1 MKFTIANLGQTVLR
15 YSVPTDI
22 IAQLKNIYR
31 DKCNEMPPA
40 NPQLIGKINN
50 EKSFFYDGV
59 DVPEKKI
66 YPHNFLSEQI
76 IDFYYKTF
84 RHYLDW
90 NRVKNYK
97 CSLSSVWINKMTEHE
112 YNPVHVHQ
120 GSLFTGLSSV
130 LILHIPESY
139 GVEYSADDQPLNGQL
154 MILGS
159 ASGQFANIDYQPYG
173 LKTGDLFVFP
183 FDMRHCVYPFN
194 GRGERLTIA
203 ANIDVLYDPIKNRG
217 IT

>member
-50 EKSFFYDGV
+50 EKSFFYDWV

-183 FDMRHCVYPFN
+183 YDMRHCVYPFN
-194 GRGERLTIA
+194 GPGERLTIA

>member
-50 EKSFFYDGV
+50 EKSFFYDGK
-59 DVPEKKI
+59 DIPEKKI
-66 YPHNFLSEQI
+66 HPHNFLSKQI
-76 IDFYYKTF
+76 IDFYYKAF

-90 NRVKNYK
+90 NKIKDYN
-97 CSLSSVWINKMTEHE
+97 CTLASVWINKMKEHE

-120 GSLFTGLSSV
+120 GSLYTGLSSV
-130 LILHIPESY
+130 LILQTPESY

-159 ASGQFANIDYQPYG
+159 ASGQFSNIDYQPSK

-183 FDMRHCVYPFN
+183 YDMRHCVYPFN
-194 GRGERLTIA
+194 GPGERLTIA
-203 ANIDVLYDPIKNRG
+203 ANIDVLYDPVKNRG
-217 IT
+217 VT

>member
-159 ASGQFANIDYQPYG
+159 ASGQFSNIDYQPSK

-183 FDMRHCVYPFN
+183 YDMRHCVYPFN
-194 GRGERLTIA
+194 GPGERLTIA

>member
-66 YPHNFLSEQI
+66 YPHNFLS
-76 IDFYYKTF
+76 
-84 RHYLDW
+84 
-90 NRVKNYK
+90 
-97 CSLSSVWINKMTEHE
+97 
-112 YNPVHVHQ
+112 
-120 GSLFTGLSSV
+120 
-130 LILHIPESY
+130 
-139 GVEYSADDQPLNGQL
+139 
-154 MILGS
+154 
-159 ASGQFANIDYQPYG
+159 
-173 LKTGDLFVFP
+173 
-183 FDMRHCVYPFN
+183 
-194 GRGERLTIA
+194 
-203 ANIDVLYDPIKNRG
+203 
-217 IT
+217 

>member
-97 CSLSSVWINKMTEHE
+97 CSLSSVWINKMTEHV
-112 YNPVHVHQ
+112 YNAVHVHQ

-183 FDMRHCVYPFN
+183 YDMRHCVYPFN
-194 GRGERLTIA
+194 GPGERLTIA

>member
-31 DKCNEMPPA
+31 DKCNQMPPA

-120 GSLFTGLSSV
+120 GSLITGLSSV

-183 FDMRHCVYPFN
+183 YDMRHCVYPFN
-194 GRGERLTIA
+194 GPGERLTIA

>member
-183 FDMRHCVYPFN
+183 YDMRHCVYPFN
-194 GRGERLTIA
+194 GPGERLTIA

>member
-112 YNPVHVHQ
+112 YKPVHVHQ

-183 FDMRHCVYPFN
+183 YDMRHCVYPFN
-194 GRGERLTIA
+194 GPGERLTIA